1 MHLSTDLNSWF
12 LLCSSNVKHSVFQN
26 KFPKTWNICT
36 TLYNGTPLPPLG
48 KQTLVCASPFR
59 RVLNCLFF
67 CPNSEEYHPF
77 FHKWKCVLVKKMF
90 LESVFESPNKTNL
103 GCKSAEHCQRAGS
116 RNTKRHALCN
126 LSSAVLCRSLPLT
139 FKRAASTPLKRE
151 NSLCAGA
158 ELRTCHPN

>member
-1 MHLSTDLNSWF
+1 M
-12 LLCSSNVKHSVFQN
+12 HSVFQN
-26 KFPKTWNICT
+26 KFPKTWDICT
-36 TLYNGTPLPPLG
+36 TLYNGTPLPPPG
-48 KQTLVCASPFR
+48 KQTLACAAPFR
-59 RVLNCLFF
+59 RDLNCLFFF
-67 CPNSEEYHPF
+67 CPNSEEYRPF
-77 FHKWKCVLVKKMF
+77 FPQMEASFGETNKKKMF

-126 LSSAVLCRSLPLT
+126 ISSAVSCRSLPRT